1 MSSVM
6 GGYKSILNKN
16 ANKTKDAEETDKKI
30 DDPKGSDSEYSDFEK
45 AHEEIK
51 FLEEEPVGN
60 GLAGTLKNLRERGY
74 LMDMEYSGRTN
85 DALLPEDKNED
96 AKAAGDRI
104 KLEYRDGS
112 GKLMTPKEAYR

>member
-1 MSSVM
+1 MNGS
-6 GGYKSILNKN
+6 KSILNRN
-16 ANKTKDAEETDKKI
+16 ANKQNISGSGDDKK
-30 DDPKGSDSEYSDFEK
+30 KETKESDSEYSDFEK

-51 FLEEEPVGN
+51 FLEEEPVGD

-74 LMDMEYSGRTN
+74 LMDMEFSGRTN
-85 DALLPEDKNED
+85 DALLPEDKNERG
-96 AKAAGDRI
+96 KAAGDRI